1 MVSYTNRVSTAAK
14 QTAFRLTTVEI
25 TLMDELCERL
35 GVSTRT
41 DIVRLAVRR
50 LASAE
55 GIGAHRF
62 TRPEQPNPPEGS
74 VL

>member
-1 MVSYTNRVSTAAK
+1 MRLALK
-14 QTAFRLTTVEI
+14 QTAFRLNRVEL

-50 LASAE
+50 LAAAE
-55 GIGAHRF
+55 GIDVEAV
-62 TRPEQPNPPEGS
+62 TAKVKQLS
-74 VL
+74 KDT

>member
-1 MVSYTNRVSTAAK
+1 MSIIESYTQSVRLALK
-14 QTAFRLTTVEI
+14 QTAFRLNRVEL

-50 LASAE
+50 LATAE
-55 GIGAHRF
+55 GIDIGAV
-62 TRPEQPNPPEGS
+62 TSKVKQLGKDT
-74 VL
+74 